1 MSRPK
6 AHKLLILYMYACMY
20 CSTIIIHKWNFMCV
34 YTCSTYMYLL
44 WHTNSFPVYRSKSKK
59 SDIDV
64 SSLPGLEAL
73 SVPGQLSI
81 HVQCH

>member
-1 MSRPK
+1 
-6 AHKLLILYMYACMY
+6 MY
-20 CSTIIIHKWNFMCV
+20 IHV
-34 YTCSTYMYLL
+34 ALTCTFCGTLTLSL
-44 WHTNSFPVYRSKSKK
+44 YRSKSKK